1 MKLKYFIS
9 IAVFLSVLNN
19 VKAQLIEPR
28 GIAGMQNLNNYLK
41 WAVQDMRTLANSDF
55 APGIPWSRVTGSPF
69 WNDNWRLASLY
80 DKNDKIIATLPVR
93 LNLNTS
99 SVHFIDQK
107 GEELS
112 LDPDEIRKVVFL
124 QDEIT
129 GPGAVFISYV
139 PNAYFGDAKNNNYLQ
154 VMNEGKASL
163 LAYNRRYVGKGDSS
177 SPGQQRYYYKNEVSY
192 YMARNNKVERLKK
205 LGKEQIFML
214 LPGANAFDEWVTEN
228 KLNMKKEADIKK
240 FIDYYNSEKK

>member
-1 MKLKYFIS
+1 MKIFIMAVLFQSFLISAQSQNQSQNQGYFGY
-9 IAVFLSVLNN
+9 
-19 VKAQLIEPR
+19 K
-28 GIAGMQNLNNYLK
+28 NLNNFLK
-41 WAVQDMRTLANSDF
+41 LAVQDMRLIANSDL

-99 SVHFIDQK
+99 SVHYIDQK

-112 LDPDEIRKVVFL
+112 LDPEGIRMVVFL
-124 QDEIT
+124 QDTLT

-139 PNAYFGDAKNNNYLQ
+139 PNAYFGETKNNNYLQ
-154 VMNEGKASL
+154 VLNQGKVSL
-163 LAYNRRYVGKGDSS
+163 LAYNRRYVGNGDSS

-192 YMARNNKVERLKK
+192 YIATNNKVERLKK
-205 LGKEQIFML
+205 LGKDQVFML
-214 LPGANAFDEWVTEN
+214 LPGANAFDGWVTEN
-228 KLNMKKEADIKK
+228 KLNMKKEADIKR
-240 FIDYYNSEKK
+240 FIDYYNSAKK